1 MEKPVHGNIGIKMMI
16 KKYRKAFRVRE
27 NLDFYSE
34 EDFIVAERKFLKYAL
49 MQGKSTIKSAHLFK
63 HS

>member
-1 MEKPVHGNIGIKMMI
+1 MEKTIHGNTGIKLMLQ
-16 KKYRKAFRVRE
+16 KYRKAFRVRE

-49 MQGKSTIKSAHLFK
+49 LQGKSATEPGHLVTL
-63 HS
+63 S